1 MFVTTKAL
9 KRLFFSSLLICLSVG
24 SIQTPALAGMID
36 TDQLINATS
45 IEVQRAEIKTIL
57 AREDIRNYLETNGVS
72 SEFANERVNNLS
84 SSEVVAMHSQL
95 NNLPAGQGAL
105 GTVVLILVIFILLDV
120 AGVTDIFPG
129 V

>member
-1 MFVTTKAL
+1 MLVTTKVL
-9 KRLFFSSLLICLSVG
+9 KKLYISTLLICLSIG
-24 SIQTPALAGMID
+24 SIQTPVLAGMID
-36 TDQLINATS
+36 TNELINATS
-45 IEVQRAEIKTIL
+45 VDLQRAEIRDLL
-57 AREDIRNYLETNGVS
+57 ARDDIRTYLEKNGVS
-72 SEFANERVNNLS
+72 AEFANERVNNLTNA
-84 SSEVVAMHSQL
+84 EVISMHSQL